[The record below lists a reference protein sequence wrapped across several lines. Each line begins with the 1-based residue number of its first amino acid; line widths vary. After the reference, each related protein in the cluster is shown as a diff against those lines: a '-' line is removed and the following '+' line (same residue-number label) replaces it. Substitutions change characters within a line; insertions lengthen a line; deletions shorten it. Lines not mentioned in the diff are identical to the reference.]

1 MAKRRRPRAETEETE
16 ESTRR
21 DDRVDAKD
29 TKKDTKKDRKVEIL
43 LAKAELSRAKSQ
55 KRKWLFALI
64 AICLVAYY
72 TLSSGAGSG
81 ILDKIK
87 TFIPIGD

>member
-1 MAKRRRPRAETEETE
+1 MAKRRRPRAETEEN
-16 ESTRR
+16 TRR
-21 DDRVDAKD
+21 DDRVDAKA
-29 TKKDTKKDRKVEIL
+29 TKKDRKVDII
-43 LAKAELSRAKSQ
+43 LAKAELSMAKGH

-64 AICLVAYY
+64 AIGLLAYY

-81 ILDKIK
+81 ILEKIK